1 MSERPE
7 LTSELK
13 SKDFLDERIA
23 AYLDTGTDRKNFG
36 KGFCRGKENF

>member
-13 SKDFLDERIA
+13 SKDFL
-23 AYLDTGTDRKNFG
+23 LMWLFKNG
-36 KGFCRGKENF
+36 SKKMPEKHMVTHLAMP